1 MNENI
6 SRKEIA
12 SELDVSLKTIYKLID
27 LQITSPELTKKYRA
41 ELLEWR
47 EKFPNANR
55 KQFQNWE
62 KSKNCRDVLSYQ
74 YLYI

>member
-12 SELDVSLKTIYKLID
+12 SELDVSLKTIYNLID

-55 KQFQNWE
+55 K
-62 KSKNCRDVLSYQ
+62 
-74 YLYI
+74 